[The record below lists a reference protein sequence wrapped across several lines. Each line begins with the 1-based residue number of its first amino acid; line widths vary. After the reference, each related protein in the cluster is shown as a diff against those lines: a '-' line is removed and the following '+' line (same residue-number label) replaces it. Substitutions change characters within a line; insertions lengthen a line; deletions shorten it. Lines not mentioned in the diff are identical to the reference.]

1 MNWTCEHPHPLP
13 STVTREPWPRSAGRP
28 QRNDAG
34 GRERTLGYDDHDDA
48 GGGKTAIILIGL
60 RSLPDVHTR
69 YSGRGAF
76 AGMFFHAARYNYGSS
91 LALKGFRGKHVTVR
105 CTENYHPRTR

>member
-60 RSLPDVHTR
+60 HSPTYIHDTWEEGLSRECFSTR
-69 YSGRGAF
+69 VTITF
-76 AGMFFHAARYNYGSS
+76 AVGT
-91 LALKGFRGKHVTVR
+91 KGLSW
-105 CTENYHPRTR
+105 